1 MIRRRRTRLGR
12 FEAVSVVVVV
22 CLATVGIGIAVW
34 SDSDGDGGTSTRAM
48 PTIRKLP
55 VVVDAEEPELIGIGS
70 ERAEMGLPPA
80 SGDASLTERVLGE
93 IQEKT
98 LVMTRIH
105 SKVSAGCEGGQ
116 VTPKAGHKTLCTV
129 TYQDTKLTWDVWVSD
144 ISGSGPSQFIWYD
157 VYPPDSGVLLAKAVY
172 GLFWEQHHKT
182 AKEMRC
188 DRIPAFKKAKL
199 GDDTGYECQYLDMDT
214 DGDAPRWVR
223 EKVLFDTGGPV
234 FQEIE

>member
-12 FEAVSVVVVV
+12 FQAVSVMVVV
-22 CLATVGIGIAVW
+22 CLAVVGIGVAVW
-34 SDSDGDGGTSTRAM
+34 SDSKGNGKTSPSAM
-48 PTIRKLP
+48 PMIRKLP
-55 VVVDAEEPELIGIGS
+55 VVVDAEEPELIDVGS
-70 ERAEMGLPPA
+70 ERSKMGLPPA
-80 SGDASLTERVLGE
+80 SGDVSLTERVLGE

-98 LVMTRIH
+98 LVMTGIR

-129 TYQDTKLTWDVWVSD
+129 TYQGAKLTWDVWVSD
-144 ISGSGPSQFIWYD
+144 ISDSGPSQFIWYD
-157 VYPPDSGVLLAKAVY
+157 VYPPDTGLLLAKAVY
-172 GLFWEQHHKT
+172 GRFWEQHHKT

-188 DRIPAFKKAKL
+188 DRIPAFKTAKL
-199 GDDTGYECQYLDMDT
+199 GDDTGYECQYLDA

-234 FQEIE
+234 FQEIK